1 VRRRADVR
9 WALAFLVACAAPPQ
23 HAADSAMQRSGDAA
37 NDTARLARLE
47 REARAIAKTE
57 GCSSASACRTAPV
70 GWRGCGGPRTYI
82 VYCAATTD
90 SVALFRKLD
99 ELKAAETA
107 YNEQSGMLS
116 TCEMRLPPAVT
127 VQAGRCMASR

>member
-1 VRRRADVR
+1 
-9 WALAFLVACAAPPQ
+9 
-23 HAADSAMQRSGDAA
+23 MQRSDDAA
-37 NDTARLARLE
+37 SDTARLARLE

-57 GCSSASACRTAPV
+57 GCTSASACRTAPV

-107 YNEQSGMLS
+107 YNERSVILR
-116 TCEMRLPPAVT
+116 TC
-127 VQAGRCMASR
+127 